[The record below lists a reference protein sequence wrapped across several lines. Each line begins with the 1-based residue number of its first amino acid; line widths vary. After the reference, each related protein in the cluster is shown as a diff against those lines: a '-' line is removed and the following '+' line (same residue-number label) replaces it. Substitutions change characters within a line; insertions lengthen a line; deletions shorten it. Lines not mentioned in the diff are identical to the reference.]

1 MHYQSTV
8 RIPGDPARSL
18 EFTVAVLASVGF
30 RIIQR
35 EPNAAE
41 LQGPGYKNSRENSLR
56 GASAIRLQTHFDQL
70 TLAAELGGVEGMA
83 KFLFWFP
90 ILLCLGLGVIL
101 SIVFLFVF
109 GPGNW
114 FYIVVAIVAANGILW
129 NFLGPFI
136 ARHLET
142 RTRADLDTLL
152 ANAAAASR

>member
-1 MHYQSTV
+1 MQYQNTV
-8 RIPGDPARSL
+8 RIPGDSSRAL
-18 EFTVAVLASVGF
+18 EFAVAVLASVGF
-30 RIIQR
+30 RIIHRQ
-35 EPNAAE
+35 PNAAE

-70 TLAAELGGVEGMA
+70 TLDAELGGVAWMG

-90 ILLCLGLGVIL
+90 VLLCLGLGVIL
-101 SIVFLFVF
+101 SSIFLFVF

-114 FYIVVAIVAANGILW
+114 FYIVVAVVAANGILW
-129 NFLGPFI
+129 NLLGPLLT
-136 ARHLET
+136 RHFET